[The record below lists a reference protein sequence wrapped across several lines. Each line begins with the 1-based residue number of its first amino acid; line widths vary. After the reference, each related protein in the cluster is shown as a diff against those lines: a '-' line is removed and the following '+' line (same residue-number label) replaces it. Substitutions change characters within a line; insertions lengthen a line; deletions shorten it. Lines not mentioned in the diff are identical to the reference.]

1 MKNIYA
7 SGFLRVC
14 CVLAL
19 VFMTCGLTKQKYTVT
34 TTTVTGTI
42 TPSDN
47 SASSQPADERAAQDA
62 LPKSNDNMWTQLNN
76 TKVKLNEKTGMF
88 DMNYGDSVKALA
100 GKKLAITGFM
110 LPLEGGET
118 QKHFLLCKRT
128 PTCPFCMPGGPTEVV
143 EVYSDKPVTWIDDMV
158 RIEGNLTLLPPNE
171 NGMLYQLKN
180 ASQVTIN
187 KP

>member
-1 MKNIYA
+1 MKTIYA
-7 SGFLRVC
+7 SSCLRIF
-14 CVLAL
+14 CVLGL
-19 VFMTCGLTKQKYTVT
+19 VFMTCALSKAKYTVT
-34 TTTVTGTI
+34 TTTVSGTI
-42 TPSDN
+42 TPDD
-47 SASSQPADERAAQDA
+47 SAAAAQPADERAAQDA
-62 LPKSNDNMWTQLNN
+62 LPKSTDNMWTQLNN

-143 EVYSDKPVTWIDDMV
+143 EIYSEKPITWIDDMV
-158 RIEGNLTLLPPNE
+158 RIEGDLTLLPPNE

-180 ASQVTIN
+180 ATEVKIS